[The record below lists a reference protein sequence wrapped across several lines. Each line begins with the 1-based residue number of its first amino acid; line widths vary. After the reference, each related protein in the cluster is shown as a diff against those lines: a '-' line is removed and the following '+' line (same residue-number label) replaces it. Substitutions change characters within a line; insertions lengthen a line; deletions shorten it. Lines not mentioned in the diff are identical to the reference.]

1 MLSPY
6 GLCKCGCGQP
16 TEIAK
21 INRSARGWIK
31 GFPKQYIKGHHMR
44 KTQEE
49 VTCQTCGKTFE
60 VKPSLASKMKFCSRE
75 CVKFP
80 NRKKKRKYGDL
91 VTWDGYLA
99 IYLPEHPKANISG
112 IIMLHNYIMEQH
124 LEKPIPEGF
133 VVHHI
138 DGDKQNNYISNL
150 VLVTPS
156 VHGKI
161 HSTDKRKGLAKY
173 HELRRNDS

>member
-1 MLSPY
+1 MLTPY

-21 INRSARGWIK
+21 INRTARGWIK
-31 GFPKQYIKGHHMR
+31 GYPKSYIKGHHMR
-44 KTQEE
+44 KPK
-49 VTCQTCGKTFE
+49 VKLTCQTCGNEFE
-60 VKPSLASKMKFCSRE
+60 VKPSNKDDKFCSRE
-75 CVKFP
+75 CVKYP
-80 NRKKKRKYGDL
+80 NRKKKRKPNDI
-91 VTWDGYLA
+91 VMWDGYYA
-99 IYLPEHPKANISG
+99 IYLPDHPKANISG
-112 IIMLHNYIMEQH
+112 VIMLHNYIMELH
-124 LEKPIPEGF
+124 TGKLIPEGF

-138 DGDKQNNYISNL
+138 DGNKLNNNIFNL

-161 HSTDKRKGLAKY
+161 HSMDKRKGLRRY